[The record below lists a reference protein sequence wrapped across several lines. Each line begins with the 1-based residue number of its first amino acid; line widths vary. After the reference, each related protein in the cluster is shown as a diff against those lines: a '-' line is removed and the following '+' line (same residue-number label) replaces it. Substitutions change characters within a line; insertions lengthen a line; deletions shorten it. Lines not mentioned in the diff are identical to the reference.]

1 MRIEVAKTSGFCF
14 GVDNAVRKAYEIIS
28 RPEDNAARKKY
39 MLGKLIHNAE
49 VTDDLTTRGFILVN
63 GADELEDSSI
73 VLVRAHGISP
83 QDRIAIEGKHAEI
96 IDCTCPFVTKIHV
109 IIKDAYEKGRQIIL
123 VGSKDHPEIVGING
137 ECKNTAIIIT
147 GEDDPEIDRIS
158 DIPSIIASQTTFS
171 IAKYDKICELLNKKI
186 ANLQIFDTICN
197 TTEKRQ
203 KEAEE
208 LAERSDVMI
217 VIGDRESSNTKR
229 LYELCLLKCRKTYM
243 VEKLSDLDGLFME
256 GIPDD
261 IRVGIVAGAS
271 TPKKNIG
278 EVINKMSEKVTQD
291 NQQEQDSFSF
301 QEYVDNIPQL
311 HRGATV
317 RGKIIRFD
325 NDYVFVDVK
334 DKSEGRIPVHEFT
347 SDPDFDLAKAAAN
360 HEEVD
365 VYVRSIK
372 NSDLGKEIILSK
384 ARGDNSKGRELVE
397 AAFQEKQ
404 PVIVKITNVVKD
416 GVIGNYEGVDI
427 YIHRTQLEMS
437 PVEELD
443 VYKGKSIEILVTQ
456 YDPDKKRLRVSG
468 SRRVLLTQERREKAS
483 AIWSE
488 LEPGKVF
495 QGTVRS
501 LTDFGAFVD
510 IGGVDGLVHVS
521 ELSWNRIRHPS
532 EIVKPGDVIEVYIKD
547 FDPEKHRISLG
558 YKKSEDDPYRNVEDR
573 FPVGTI
579 ITGKIVRMF
588 PFGAFVEIAPGV
600 DALCHISQISNMRLV
615 KPSDAL
621 RDGMEVTAKVM
632 EVNSE
637 TRRISISIKEV
648 EPIDPIREPLVEA
661 VEEVP
666 VAEVV
671 EEAPAV
677 EAVEEAPATEVVEEV
692 PAVEAVE
699 EAPAAEVVEEAPA
712 ADESAEEAPAEEDT
726 KE

>member
-1 MRIEVAKTSGFCF
+1 
-14 GVDNAVRKAYEIIS
+14 
-28 RPEDNAARKKY
+28 
-39 MLGKLIHNAE
+39 
-49 VTDDLTTRGFILVN
+49 
-63 GADELEDSSI
+63 
-73 VLVRAHGISP
+73 
-83 QDRIAIEGKHAEI
+83 
-96 IDCTCPFVTKIHV
+96 
-109 IIKDAYEKGRQIIL
+109 
-123 VGSKDHPEIVGING
+123 
-137 ECKNTAIIIT
+137 
-147 GEDDPEIDRIS
+147 
-158 DIPSIIASQTTFS
+158 
-171 IAKYDKICELLNKKI
+171 
-186 ANLQIFDTICN
+186 
-197 TTEKRQ
+197 
-203 KEAEE
+203 
-208 LAERSDVMI
+208 
-217 VIGDRESSNTKR
+217 
-229 LYELCLLKCRKTYM
+229 
-243 VEKLSDLDGLFME
+243 
-256 GIPDD
+256 
-261 IRVGIVAGAS
+261 
-271 TPKKNIG
+271 
-278 EVINKMSEKVTQD
+278 
-291 NQQEQDSFSF
+291 
-301 QEYVDNIPQL
+301 
-311 HRGATV
+311 
-317 RGKIIRFD
+317 
-325 NDYVFVDVK
+325 
-334 DKSEGRIPVHEFT
+334 
-347 SDPDFDLAKAAAN
+347 
-360 HEEVD
+360 VD

-404 PVIVKITNVVKD
+404 PINVKITNVVKD

-437 PVEELD
+437 PVEDLD
-443 VYKGKSIEILVTQ
+443 VYRGKQIEILVTQ

-468 SRRVLLTQERREKAS
+468 SRRVLLTLERREKAS

-558 YKKSEDDPYRNVEDR
+558 YKKVENDPYRDVEER

-632 EVNSE
+632 EVNSD

-648 EPIDPIREPLVEA
+648 EPIDPIRTAEPVYTEYEQA
-661 VEEVP
+661 SPEEIP
-666 VAEVV
+666 VV
-671 EEAPAV
+671 EELPTVDTATEEP
-677 EAVEEAPATEVVEEV
+677 EAPAADVV
-692 PAVEAVE
+692 
-699 EAPAAEVVEEAPA
+699 EAPAAETSEPA
-712 ADESAEEAPAEEDT
+712 ADEGTPE
-726 KE
+726 

>member
-1 MRIEVAKTSGFCF
+1 MTIEVAKTSGFCF
-14 GVDNAVRKAYEIIS
+14 GVDNAVRKAYEIIDRS
-28 RPEDNAARKKY
+28 DDANRKKY
-39 MLGKLIHNAE
+39 MLGKLIHNSE
-49 VTDDLTTRGFILVN
+49 VIDDITSKGFLLVN
-63 GADELEDSSI
+63 EADEPEESSV

-83 QDRIAIEGKHAEI
+83 QVRATLESRNAEI
-96 IDCTCPFVTKIHV
+96 IDCTCPFVTKIHTIV
-109 IIKDAYEKGRQIIL
+109 KDAYQKGQQIIL
-123 VGSKDHPEIVGING
+123 VGSRNHPEIVGING
-137 ECKNTAIIIT
+137 ECDNRAIIIT
-147 GEDDPEIDRIS
+147 GEDDPEISEIP
-158 DIPSIIASQTTFS
+158 DIPSIIAAQTTFS
-171 IAKYDKICELLNKKI
+171 VAKYDKICEILNKKI

-203 KEAEE
+203 KEAED
-208 LAERSDVMI
+208 LAGRSDVMI
-217 VIGDRESSNTKR
+217 VIGDRESSNSRK
-229 LYELCLLKCRKTYM
+229 LFEICQLKCRKTYM
-243 VEKLSDLDGLFME
+243 VEKPTDLDELISE
-256 GIPDD
+256 EIPDHYR
-261 IRVGIVAGAS
+261 IGIVAGAS

-291 NQQEQDSFSF
+291 NQQEQDSISF
-301 QEYVDNIPQL
+301 QDYVDNIPQL

-317 RGKIIRFD
+317 KGKVIRFD

-347 SDPDFDLAKAAAN
+347 SDPEFDLAKAAAN

-404 PVIVKITNVVKD
+404 PINVKITNVVKD

-437 PVEELD
+437 PVEDLD
-443 VYKGKSIEILVTQ
+443 VYRGKQIEILVTQ

-468 SRRVLLTQERREKAS
+468 SRRVLLTLERREKAS

-558 YKKSEDDPYRNVEDR
+558 YKKVENDPYRDVEER

-632 EVNSE
+632 EVNSD

-648 EPIDPIREPLVEA
+648 EPIDPIRTAEPVYTEYEQA
-661 VEEVP
+661 SPEEIP
-666 VAEVV
+666 VV
-671 EEAPAV
+671 EELPTVDTATEEP
-677 EAVEEAPATEVVEEV
+677 EAPAADVV
-692 PAVEAVE
+692 
-699 EAPAAEVVEEAPA
+699 EAPAAETSEPA
-712 ADESAEEAPAEEDT
+712 ADEGTPE
-726 KE
+726 